1 MREAGRDV
9 RRMAHS
15 PEVDQRKFAAGV
27 QDAVVTEGRDAVAA
41 GRRPT
46 EAGAWFQSDV
56 RRLHFDADG
65 VDYSVAVDV

>member
-1 MREAGRDV
+1 M
-9 RRMAHS
+9 
-15 PEVDQRKFAAGV
+15 
-27 QDAVVTEGRDAVAA
+27 QDAVATGCRDAVAA

-56 RRLHFDADG
+56 RRLHGFDADG